1 MFNAFRRK
9 PSLGASA
16 LTSHNTS
23 ELVSELVNSDAVNV
37 QNYTI
42 SVINNPE
49 ITKNHYTTYQ
59 IISNKL

>member
-16 LTSHNTS
+16 LTSHSTS

-42 SVINNPE
+42 SRLNNPE
-49 ITKNHYTTYQ
+49 ITKNH
-59 IISNKL
+59 SELFLNNLR

>member
-1 MFNAFRRK
+1 MEK

-16 LTSHNTS
+16 LTSHNTN
-23 ELVSELVNSDAVNV
+23 ELVSVLVNSDAVNV

-42 SVINNPE
+42 SRINNPE

>member
-1 MFNAFRRK
+1 M
-9 PSLGASA
+9 GASA